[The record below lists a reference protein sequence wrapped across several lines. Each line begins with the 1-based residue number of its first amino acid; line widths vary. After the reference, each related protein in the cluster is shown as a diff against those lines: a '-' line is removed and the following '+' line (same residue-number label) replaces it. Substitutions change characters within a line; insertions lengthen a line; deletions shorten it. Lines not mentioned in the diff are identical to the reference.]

1 MEFETLTIVPFDIN
15 AINIDMLDEHEK
27 MLLNDY
33 HKNVNKIISPF
44 LDSKEKEFLD
54 RITREI

>member
-44 LDSKEKEFLD
+44 
-54 RITREI
+54 